1 MTVTPGPLVPE
12 SIGFVQACV
21 MLDNETTGDILI
33 TLQTVGGNAQ
43 GTLLFI
49 CKITII
55 HWSMNWVLLYSVSNS
70 QLEVIMKM

>member
-1 MTVTPGPLVPE
+1 MSITATLTVTPGSLVPE

-21 MLDNETTGDILI
+21 MLDEEPTGDILI

-49 CKITII
+49 I
-55 HWSMNWVLLYSVSNS
+55 L
-70 QLEVIMKM
+70 